1 MATQLQIVNRAL
13 TRAGALR
20 IMDLSEN
27 TKSARAA
34 DAVYNQVRDSCLS
47 VANWR
52 FAMDRQTLQ
61 ATTARDGFV
70 YAYVLPASWLRYVYI
85 RDQYVGVPSLGARY
99 LQDMTPDFSIER
111 DRVLLTDFA
120 PPLKAV
126 GVARIEDVSQ
136 YDPLFVDFFALSLT
150 VEVWEDVS
158 RKSSTKLE
166 VIMRERDRALAIAR
180 TANAI
185 QEAPQEMEDTSWVM
199 SREGP

>member
-20 IMDLSEN
+20 IMDLREN
-27 TKSARAA
+27 TKSARAV
-34 DAVYNQVRDSCLS
+34 DAVYNQVRDDCLS

-61 ATTARDGFV
+61 ATTARSGYT
-70 YAYVLPASWLRYVYI
+70 YAYVLPATWLRYVFI
-85 RDQYVGVPSLGARY
+85 RDKYVGVPSLGARY

-111 DRVLLTDFA
+111 DRTLLTDFA
-120 PPLKAV
+120 PPLNAV
-126 GVARIEDVSQ
+126 GVARIEDPSQ
-136 YDPLFVDFFALSLT
+136 YDALFVTYFALCLT

-158 RKSSTKLE
+158 RKSATKLE
-166 VIMRERDRALAIAR
+166 LIINERDRALSIAR
-180 TANAI
+180 TGNAI
-185 QEAPQEMEDTSWVM
+185 LEAPQELEDTSWIM